1 MLEIIIKD
9 SQSKILTTIKGDD
22 NFSQENIHQDYR
34 DITKRLIETQ
44 STITT
49 MESCTSGF
57 IASLITDTEGSSAVL
72 KGAYITYS
80 NQAKIKIG
88 VPEEIIK
95 KYGVYSFE
103 TAMEMAKAC
112 QNQYNSDY
120 GIGVTGSLGNTDPL
134 NKDSVPGEVFF
145 AISTGEETKGYFV
158 QLIGNATRF
167 QWKLTVAKAIY
178 YILKEVI

>member
-9 SQSKILTTIKGDD
+9 SQSETLVTIKGDEH
-22 NFSQENIHQDYR
+22 FSEQKIHQEYR
-34 DITKRLIETQ
+34 EITKKLIDKK

-80 NQAKIKIG
+80 NQAKIKTG

-95 KYGVYSFE
+95 NYGVYSFE

-112 QNQYNSDY
+112 QKQYNSDY

-145 AISTGEETKGYFV
+145 AISTREETKGYFV

-178 YILKEVI
+178 FVLKDII